1 MAIQFLAEKKGG
13 FPAQVRAPKVR
24 IPVGGFGVAIPP
36 KNHVQLKNH
45 ITIQKQHQWV
55 IKLKNK
61 HSRRE
66 CQRRRCE
73 SPVGRS
79 GGDISPKNLVQTKN
93 HIKIQKPHQCA
104 GGTGVIRRI
113 HKWHTYFNTIIVNK
127 QTATFWNK
135 IIYLAN

>member
-1 MAIQFLAEKKGG
+1 MGNQPVKVFTAGSMAEGAIIWLFSYYLKKKKGG

-66 CQRRRCE
+66 C
-73 SPVGRS
+73 
-79 GGDISPKNLVQTKN
+79 
-93 HIKIQKPHQCA
+93 
-104 GGTGVIRRI
+104 
-113 HKWHTYFNTIIVNK
+113 
-127 QTATFWNK
+127 
-135 IIYLAN
+135 